1 MAWLLCD
8 DARWITAQVLNLEGG
23 LAVEAVVKKP
33 VMVLLAGIGACEARG
48 DRRRFRPGGRAGGQ
62 RGPPVATVSEEMVS
76 LARERAPGAEVVVG
90 RAEQLP
96 FADADFWAHRYNV
109 RGVRLCVLANVEL
122 VRMSPGAAM
131 SGPVAG
137 G

>member
-1 MAWLLCD
+1 
-8 DARWITAQVLNLEGG
+8 VK
-23 LAVEAVVKKP
+23 LAVIEDGSD
-33 VMVLLAGIGACEARG
+33 LAAELWATR
-48 DRRRFRPGGRAGGQ
+48 
-62 RGPPVATVSEEMVS
+62 PPVATVSEEMVS

-122 VRMSPGAAM
+122 VRMSPPRCHVG
-131 SGPVAG
+131 SGRRRVRAG
-137 G
+137 